1 MGLAVGSALVA
12 QVEASAAPTSIAVGA
27 ARPAAPTT
35 KPPAPTAKPLASVAK
50 PAPRPVAAPV
60 IPKWEALPPPGPL
73 PEPTL
78 TGTFVSDDAK
88 LWYASFGEGDP
99 VVLLHG
105 GLGNSNHYGD
115 VVKGLAAKR
124 RVIVLDSRG
133 HGRST
138 RSAHGISYAQ
148 MADDVIALLDH
159 LGIERAA
166 VVGWSDGGATG
177 LDLAIRHPDRLTR
190 LFVLGTNYALDGVKA
205 GGPKGHTF
213 PEYFARCR
221 REYARL
227 APDPKQLGP
236 FLQELRAMWT
246 SQPAYTDAQI
256 KKIQTPVLVAIG
268 DHDEAIR
275 LDHVQKLARL
285 LPHGKLV
292 VLPGVSHFAMWQ
304 DPAAFTAQLTAFLD
318 QKQKQKPQSKPT
330 KPAKP
335 KPPLP
340 KKKPAAKPSI
350 TERPA
355 V

>member
-1 MGLAVGSALVA
+1 MAAMPVSSA
-12 QVEASAAPTSIAVGA
+12 
-27 ARPAAPTT
+27 
-35 KPPAPTAKPLASVAK
+35 PPAVAK
-50 PAPRPVAAPV
+50 PAVAVAKPAASAPV
-60 IPKWEALPPPGPL
+60 IPKWETLPPPGPL
-73 PEPTL
+73 PEPKL
-78 TGTFVSDDAK
+78 TGTFASDDAK
-88 LWYASFGEGDP
+88 LWFASFGEGDP

-115 VVKGLAAKR
+115 VVKALAGKR

-159 LGIERAA
+159 LSIERAA

-177 LDLAIRHPDRLTR
+177 LDLAIRHPDRLTK
-190 LFVLGTNYALDGVKA
+190 LVVLGTNYALDGVKP
-205 GGPKGHTF
+205 GGPQGHTF

-246 SQPAYTDAQI
+246 SQPTYTDAQI

-268 DHDEAIR
+268 EHDEAIR
-275 LDHVQKLARL
+275 LDHVQKLAKL
-285 LPHGKLV
+285 LPNGKLT
-292 VLPGVSHFAMWQ
+292 VLRGVSHFAMWQ
-304 DPAAFTAQLTAFLD
+304 DPKTFTTQLTAFLD
-318 QKQKQKPQSKPT
+318 QKQKPT
-330 KPAKP
+330 KPVKP
-335 KPPLP
+335 KISPS
-340 KKKPAAKPSI
+340 KKKPAAIKPAASA
-350 TERPA
+350 RPA